1 MDKNENSFRNKKWMF
16 KANQNA
22 RRDYS
27 SLKRDCFF
35 AFKMFFFCLANN
47 SNEVALHRIITR
59 MGRGC

>member
-1 MDKNENSFRNKKWMF
+1 MF

-35 AFKMFFFCLANN
+35 AFKMFFFVWQITVMKWLYTGLSHVWVAAAN
-47 SNEVALHRIITR
+47 LDY
-59 MGRGC
+59 